1 MMSAS
6 IQANAASTISVPE
19 EIVVL
24 AINDSKVKS
33 SLFKKKNE
41 YQVEAGEL
49 NLLVR
54 YQEYFENGIQQ
65 HDIIK
70 SDVVQINI
78 PHLEDAQRYTL
89 KLLNAPKDHDDAKK
103 FAQQPSI
110 ALINQSSQP
119 VQQTSKVL
127 IDQRLGLLQGLINNS
142 NLSNTEEKASNF
154 VSQTPTQ
161 AIKSNQVSNRSSEI
175 KDESV
180 SSNDQHLIQIWQKST
195 KNERQKFM
203 TWLAEQ

>member
-19 EIVVL
+19 EIVAL

-89 KLLNAPKDHDDAKK
+89 KLLHAPKDHDDAKK

-110 ALINQSSQP
+110 ALINLNSQP
-119 VQQTSKVL
+119 VQQNLKILT
-127 IDQRLGLLQGLINNS
+127 DQRSGLLQGLINNS
-142 NLSNTEEKASNF
+142 NLSNTGEKASNV
-154 VSQTPTQ
+154 VSQTSTQ
-161 AIKSNQVSNRSSEI
+161 AIKSTQIANHSSEI